1 MLRLAL
7 FALIAVVV
15 VLVGLSLLPQEV
27 REIPGS
33 EIGLANTALTLYPEA
48 DPNAV
53 WFFEARSAEYQPN
66 ARTTT
71 LFNIGDGR
79 RVVNGETDFTLSANE
94 LVIDNRDNLR
104 GDELFV
110 YLLEADW
117 NLHMQAAD
125 NRQVLID
132 QSQGKFEVPLLT
144 YSGDGIGESRDENVR
159 MNFDLTD
166 FEAGGPDSI
175 GYNRFADT
183 SGTSGTSSDADSSS
197 DAGDDGAN
205 DSPPGSADTN
215 DAPDVEER

>member
-7 FALIAVVV
+7 LALITVVI
-15 VLVGLSLLPQEV
+15 VLIGLSLLPQET

-33 EIGLANTALTLYPEA
+33 DIQLANTALTLYPEA

-53 WFFEARSAEYQPN
+53 WFFEAASADYQPN

-71 LFNIGDGR
+71 LFNVDEGR
-79 RVVNGETDFTLSANE
+79 RVVGGETDFTLNADE

-104 GDELFV
+104 GDEIFV
-110 YLLEADW
+110 YLIEANW
-117 NLHMQAAD
+117 NLHMQAD
-125 NRQVLID
+125 DGRQVLID

-166 FEAGGPDSI
+166 FEAGGPGTV

-183 SGTSGTSSDADSSS
+183 SGASGTSDTSGNTRDDSETLDDASDVINE
-197 DAGDDGAN
+197 DDK
-205 DSPPGSADTN
+205 
-215 DAPDVEER
+215 RRR